1 LLQNCFVCHPEPAA
15 ACEGSAFQQNVRKW
29 RESLCS
35 GGLQAASLCSRT
47 PARKISASG
56 ANGIFQREME
66 NPQLVPATQH
76 PQRASALPSI
86 FYFLF
91 SIFGSVVLVAGCA
104 APGEPVERKAPIPT
118 AITDLSA
125 AQQADNV
132 TLSFTLPKESVEG
145 RELKQPPAIEIF
157 RDFQTVP
164 ASSTPSSSSAAPTL
178 LVTIPSAMVEQ
189 YDTRGQIRYED
200 TLKPEDFNQHP
211 GAQAVYIV
219 RTRTS
224 LKKVSANS
232 NAALLRVE
240 PAPNQITDLKVEVTH
255 QGVVLTWTPPQKTA
269 VGPAPPIAGYRIFRR
284 EVERTIAPTAGVQ
297 PPRPQNPSVRIGD
310 CPAPPFRDTQIQ
322 FGKTYVYTVRSV
334 AQYPDVQVESLDS
347 PPVEVTPLDTF
358 PPAAPQG
365 LVVVLVPAQG
375 SAPAYL
381 DLSWSISAENDIA
394 GYNIYRSEQE
404 GTDGQKQNPDLL
416 RTPAFRDMNTVA
428 GHRYFY
434 TVTAV
439 DRVGNESPASAAA
452 SGEVPVESPTGAP
465 AEVPAEA
472 PQKAQPKP

>member
-1 LLQNCFVCHPEPAA
+1 
-15 ACEGSAFQQNVRKW
+15 
-29 RESLCS
+29 
-35 GGLQAASLCSRT
+35 
-47 PARKISASG
+47 
-56 ANGIFQREME
+56 ME
-66 NPQLVPATQH
+66 NRKATRPSQFAQSSRVP
-76 PQRASALPSI
+76 PPI
-86 FYFLF
+86 FHFLF
-91 SIFGSVVLVAGCA
+91 SIFTALTLLAGCG

-118 AITDLSA
+118 AINDLA
-125 AQQADNV
+125 ATQQGDNV
-132 TLSFTLPKESVEG
+132 SLTFTFPKESVEG

-164 ASSTPSSSSAAPTL
+164 ASATSAAPSAAVPKTPTL
-178 LVTIPSAMVEQ
+178 LVTIPSAMVAQ
-189 YDTRGQIRYED
+189 YDTQRQIRYVDE
-200 TLKPEDFNQHP
+200 LKPEDFTQHP

-224 LKKVSANS
+224 PKKESANS
-232 NAALLRVE
+232 NAVPLRIE
-240 PAPNQITDLKVEVTH
+240 PAADQITDLKAEVTH
-255 QGVVLTWTPPQKTA
+255 QGIVLTWTPPQKTE
-269 VGPAPPIAGYRIFRR
+269 VGAAPPIALYRIFRH
-284 EVERTIAPTAGVQ
+284 EVTQTNASNSAPQSSQSQKPGVQ
-297 PPRPQNPSVRIGD
+297 IGD

-334 AQYPDVQVESLDS
+334 AQYRDLQVESLES
-347 PPVEVTPLDTF
+347 PPITVSPLDTF

-375 SAPAYL
+375 AAPAYL
-381 DLSWSISAENDIA
+381 DLSWSISAETDIA

-404 GTDGQKQNPDLL
+404 DAPGQKQNPELL
-416 RTPAFRDMNTVA
+416 RTPAFRDMNTA
-428 GHRYFY
+428 PGHRYLY

-452 SGEVPVESPTGAP
+452 PGEVPVEVPTGAP

>member
-1 LLQNCFVCHPEPAA
+1 
-15 ACEGSAFQQNVRKW
+15 
-29 RESLCS
+29 
-35 GGLQAASLCSRT
+35 
-47 PARKISASG
+47 
-56 ANGIFQREME
+56 ME
-66 NPQLVPATQH
+66 NRKAAGPTQFAQSSRVP
-76 PQRASALPSI
+76 PLI
-86 FYFLF
+86 FHFLF
-91 SIFGSVVLVAGCA
+91 SIFGIALFLAGCG

-118 AITDLSA
+118 AINDLA
-125 AQQADNV
+125 ATQQGDNV
-132 TLSFTLPKESVEG
+132 ILTFTFPKESVEG

-164 ASSTPSSSSAAPTL
+164 ASSTSAAPSAAVPKAPTL
-178 LVTIPSAMVEQ
+178 LVTIPSAMVAQ
-189 YDTRGQIRYED
+189 YDTQRQIRYVDE
-200 TLKPEDFNQHP
+200 LKPEDFTQHP

-224 LKKVSANS
+224 PKKESANS
-232 NAALLRVE
+232 NAVPLRVE
-240 PAPNQITDLKVEVTH
+240 PAADQITDLKAEVTH
-255 QGVVLTWTPPQKTA
+255 QGIVLSWTPPQKTEIGA
-269 VGPAPPIAGYRIFRR
+269 APPIALYRIFRH
-284 EVERTIAPTAGVQ
+284 EVGQTNASDSAPQISQSQKPGVQ
-297 PPRPQNPSVRIGD
+297 IGD
-310 CPAPPFRDTQIQ
+310 CLTPPFRDTQIQ
-322 FGKTYVYTVRSV
+322 FGKTYVFTVRSV
-334 AQYPDVQVESLDS
+334 AQYPDLQIESLDS
-347 PPVEVTPLDTF
+347 PPITVSPLDTF

-375 SAPAYL
+375 AVPAYL

-404 GTDGQKQNPDLL
+404 GASGQKQNPELL
-416 RTPAFRDMNTVA
+416 HTPAFRDMNTVP

-452 SGEVPVESPTGAP
+452 SGEVPVEVPAGAP